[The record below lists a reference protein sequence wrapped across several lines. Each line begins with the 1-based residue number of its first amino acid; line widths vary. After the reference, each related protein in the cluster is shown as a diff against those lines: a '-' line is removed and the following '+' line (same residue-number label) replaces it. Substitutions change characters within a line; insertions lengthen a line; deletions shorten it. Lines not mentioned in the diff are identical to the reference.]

1 MSFKQGMMKSKLA
14 DTAYLGHADTAYLGH
29 ADTVYPGH
37 ADTPYLGH
45 AAHDIVIMS
54 FK

>member
-29 ADTVYPGH
+29 ADT
-37 ADTPYLGH
+37 PYLGH
-45 AAHDIVIMS
+45 ATHDIVIMS

>member
-14 DTAYLGHADTAYLGH
+14 DTAYLGHADTAY
-29 ADTVYPGH
+29 PGH

>member
-14 DTAYLGHADTAYLGH
+14 DTPYLGHADTAYLGH
-29 ADTVYPGH
+29 ADT
-37 ADTPYLGH
+37 PYLGH
-45 AAHDIVIMS
+45 AVHDIVIMS

>member
-14 DTAYLGHADTAYLGH
+14 DTAYLGHADTAY
-29 ADTVYPGH
+29 PGH

-45 AAHDIVIMS
+45 AVHDIMIMS

>member
-14 DTAYLGHADTAYLGH
+14 DTAYLGHADTAY
-29 ADTVYPGH
+29 PGH

-45 AAHDIVIMS
+45 AAHDMMIMS

>member
-1 MSFKQGMMKSKLA
+1 MMKSKLA
-14 DTAYLGHADTAYLGH
+14 DTAYLGHADTA
-29 ADTVYPGH
+29 YPGH